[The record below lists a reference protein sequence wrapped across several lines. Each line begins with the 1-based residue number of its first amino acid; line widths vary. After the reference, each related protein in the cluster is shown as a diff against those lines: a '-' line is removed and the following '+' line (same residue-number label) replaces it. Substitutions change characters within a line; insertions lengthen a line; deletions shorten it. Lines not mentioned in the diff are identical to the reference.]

1 MTEAQINE
9 KNKIQTNKR
18 QIKKQTK
25 ETREK
30 KEEKQEIKINE

>member
-25 ETREK
+25 ESREK
-30 KEEKQEIKINE
+30 KRGKTGNEDK